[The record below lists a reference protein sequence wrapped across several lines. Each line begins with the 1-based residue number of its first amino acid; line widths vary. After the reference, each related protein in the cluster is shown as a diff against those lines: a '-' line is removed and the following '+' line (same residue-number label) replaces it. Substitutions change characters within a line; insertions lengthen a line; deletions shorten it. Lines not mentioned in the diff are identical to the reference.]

1 MNKYAQHSKAAAV
14 ANETRERIQ
23 QATYGCARKRAY
35 RNRTVA
41 LEVAAKCRD
50 QRGVALRA
58 YACPFCGRWHLTKKG
73 AKA

>member
-1 MNKYAQHSKAAAV
+1 MNKYAQHSQAARV
-14 ANETRERIQ
+14 AEETRERIK
-23 QATYGCARKRAY
+23 QATYGCARKRRY

-50 QRGVALRA
+50 LRGTPLRP
-58 YACPFCGRWHLTKKG
+58 YACPFCGQWHLTKKG